1 MPKYIKLPFISLAL
15 TALSLT
21 SIYGGEK
28 EFTAS
33 IEQLAQH
40 ISGQATL
47 SAQQINTEAANIQKD
62 LSLLKDNQ
70 KCIEES
76 IRLSRLYEAKQG
88 ALFLNKKTQNGL
100 PRKPSGGLELER
112 AIFTV
117 QQGLIDHS
125 FTADNLRQSPD
136 FYDDVKFETA
146 AYFPGMV
153 APPESSS
160 VIHELEIDAS
170 QAVEWGVPTLGHGV
184 AARRPTGCYL
194 APGSVAVVR
203 VPSALVGKGY
213 NIRVGA
219 HSWDLEKKPQ
229 IKRLDRVSIVYP
241 ITEKDTWIA
250 NPLGGGIYI
259 DVPYGADAG
268 MAKVLV
274 KNALR
279 SPYFSGKTSAKT
291 TLKEWQDTERRHPG
305 PWADFESDKFM
316 MQVPT
321 NWIYAFD
328 DPTTLMSDWDK
339 AMDAVLELFGRK
351 PDTSKSLLY
360 LQVDV
365 TMRGRANFPGYPQ
378 SNYAYNPRKDEKG
391 MANHWMIK
399 GPQYSDWTVLHE
411 VGHAMGCTKFR
422 GEVEA
427 LVNLPYVA
435 VMNKKFGVDLDT
447 AFGRSVGNRSPI
459 SLDQG
464 AIMWMV
470 TENFR
475 NGKPMNISNRPGDEV
490 KYQHRGYAKYVEIA
504 HLFGWEA
511 LSKFWN
517 SVNEDYMNGITYE
530 KNADPTDSRILRMSK
545 AAGVDLTPLIHFWGI
560 QPENPKQLASEI
572 RKAGLKPSRE
582 IHDRL
587 MHYKTIIPMNNADFR
602 AHSKLIHPKGLKPQN
617 PLYGDGWYEVWLL
630 KYNETHGKAA
640 EAALQDIIDLY
651 FNQPV
656 G

>member
-1 MPKYIKLPFISLAL
+1 MSKYIKLSFISLAL
-15 TALSLT
+15 STLSL
-21 SIYGGEK
+21 SNIYAGES
-28 EFTAS
+28 EFIAS
-33 IEQLAQH
+33 IERLEQH
-40 ISGQATL
+40 ISGQSTL
-47 SAQQINTEAANIQKD
+47 SAQQINTEAANVQKD

-70 KCIEES
+70 QCIEES
-76 IRLSRLYEAKQG
+76 IRLSRLYEAEQG
-88 ALFLNKKTQNGL
+88 PLFINKKTRNGM
-100 PRKPSGGLELER
+100 PRKPSSGLELER
-112 AIFTV
+112 AIFTI

-125 FTADNLRQSPD
+125 FTAENLRQSPD
-136 FYDDVKFETA
+136 FFNNVKFETA
-146 AYFPGMV
+146 AYFPGAV
-153 APPESSS
+153 APPEDSSI
-160 VIHELEIDAS
+160 IHELEIDAS

-184 AARRPTGCYL
+184 DARRPTGCYL

-213 NIRVGA
+213 SIRVGA
-219 HSWDLEKKPQ
+219 HSWDLVKKPQ
-229 IKRLDRVSIVYP
+229 IKRHDRISIVYP
-241 ITEKDTWIA
+241 ITDKDTWIA

-268 MAKVLV
+268 MAQVLI
-274 KNALR
+274 KNAIR
-279 SPYFSGKTSAKT
+279 SPFFSAKASDRT
-291 TLKEWQDTERRHPG
+291 TPAEWENTERKHPG

-321 NWIYAFD
+321 NWIYALD
-328 DPTTLMSDWDK
+328 DPTNLMNDWDK

-351 PDTSKSLLY
+351 PEVSKSLLY

-391 MANHWMIK
+391 KSNHWMLK

-422 GEVEA
+422 GETEA
-427 LVNLPYVA
+427 LVNFPYVA

-447 AFGRSVGNRSPI
+447 AFGRSVGNRSEI

-475 NGKPMNISNRPGDEV
+475 NGKQMNRSNRPGDEM
-490 KYQHRGYAKYVEIA
+490 KYQHRGYAKYVEVA
-504 HLFGWEA
+504 NLFGWDA
-511 LSKFWN
+511 LSRFWN
-517 SVNEDYMNGITYE
+517 SVNEDYMKGITYE
-530 KNADPTDSRILRMSK
+530 KNADPTDNRILRMSK
-545 AAGVDLTPLIHFWGI
+545 AAGVDLRPLIHFWGI
-560 QPENPKQLASEI
+560 QPEEPKQLASEI

-582 IHDRL
+582 IFERL

-602 AHSKLIHPKGLKPQN
+602 AHTKLIHPKGLRPQN
-617 PLYGDGWYEVWLL
+617 PLYGDGWYEVWLP
-630 KYNETHGKAA
+630 KYNEAHGKAA